1 MKELPTTHRE
11 RGGAHL
17 HPVSDAHLVE
27 ELVLSHGTKA
37 PSTWCGG
44 RGEEG
49 RRRGGTGE
57 GERGR

>member
-1 MKELPTTHRE
+1 MKELTTTHGE

-37 PSTWCGG
+37 PGWCGG